1 MTFNA
6 YWSTLR
12 WTDASLNLTA
22 DQWIVFLLQG
32 TDVREWERRRRHA
45 ELTSVLLEKEEEL
58 RVLRDG
64 SRVTLGEVD
73 FPEDEL
79 DEEVRLAVRLKN
91 SESIR
96 EHLQWTDYHCV
107 CHCAQGVLA
116 VVRAAVRAT
125 EDQMM
130 ASLTQEASLLSDIM
144 GLKLQ
149 QAALS
154 TGGLHNP
161 CRAHHTVSRTG
172 TPSKTAQRPA
182 KTKKKDWGSLEILDI
197 GE

>member
-1 MTFNA
+1 M
-6 YWSTLR
+6 
-12 WTDASLNLTA
+12 
-22 DQWIVFLLQG
+22 
-32 TDVREWERRRRHA
+32 
-45 ELTSVLLEKEEEL
+45 
-58 RVLRDG
+58 
-64 SRVTLGEVD
+64 
-73 FPEDEL
+73 
-79 DEEVRLAVRLKN
+79 
-91 SESIR
+91 
-96 EHLQWTDYHCV
+96 
-107 CHCAQGVLA
+107 
-116 VVRAAVRAT
+116 VRAAVRAT

-182 KTKKKDWGSLEILDI
+182 KTKKKD
-197 GE
+197 